1 MIGSKPKEGQ
11 EILERERDR
20 DSNCDC
26 DVWVCMGMYG
36 YIWVCMGMYGYVL
49 VCMGIYGYIKWL
61 QWMKNVE
68 ISKYSDLPL
77 FLT

>member
-1 MIGSKPKEGQ
+1 MVGSKQKEGQ

-36 YIWVCMGMYGYVL
+36 YIWVCMGMYFFVQVGPIV
-49 VCMGIYGYIKWL
+49 
-61 QWMKNVE
+61 
-68 ISKYSDLPL
+68 KYSDVYCCY
-77 FLT
+77 